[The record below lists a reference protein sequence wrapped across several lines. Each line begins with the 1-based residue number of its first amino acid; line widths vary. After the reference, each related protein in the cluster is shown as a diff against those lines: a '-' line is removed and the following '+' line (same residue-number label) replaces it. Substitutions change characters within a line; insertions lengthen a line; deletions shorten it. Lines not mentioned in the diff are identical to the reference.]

1 MKIIK
6 NKFLA
11 DLAKNVEETKT
22 EEQKIVEVLSNFDFE
37 GNEFS
42 ESEKRFV
49 QERERILIV
58 ECKKNRDSLFRICMT
73 LQEMSDFFKNNKE
86 RKFMAWYQS
95 AGFSKDLV
103 SAYLKRADLYID
115 FPDKKDLISSL
126 PNKAV
131 KLLTNQLIS
140 KEKQSEVLS
149 LGYTAIADIK
159 SSLVLEE
166 PKNLIDVPS
175 KFRYFNP
182 KSIDKIHKDV
192 KKMSYKE
199 LMDTKKELEY
209 QKKLI
214 SETIRELGILEKER
228 ENEGSPKLLE
238 VGQ

>member
-22 EEQKIVEVLSNFDFE
+22 EETQIIESLSNFDFE

-58 ECKKNRDSLFRICMT
+58 ECKKNRDSLFKICMT

-103 SAYLKRADLYID
+103 SAYLKRADLYIN

-140 KEKQSEVLS
+140 KEKQGEVLS
-149 LGYTAIADIK
+149 LGYTAIEDIK
-159 SSLVLEE
+159 NSLVLEE
-166 PKNLIDVPS
+166 PKKLIDVPS

-182 KSIDKIHKDV
+182 KSINRIRKDV

-214 SETIRELGILEKER
+214 SETIRELGILERKR

-238 VGQ
+238 VE

>member
-1 MKIIK
+1 MI
-6 NKFLA
+6 NTYLE
-11 DLAKNVEETKT
+11 DLKKKAEETKT
-22 EEQKIVEVLSNFDFE
+22 EETQIIESLSNFDFE

-42 ESEKRFV
+42 ESEKRFA

-58 ECKKNRDSLFRICMT
+58 ECKKNRDSLFKICMT

-103 SAYLKRADLYID
+103 SAYLKRADLYIN
-115 FPDKKDLISSL
+115 FPEKKDLISSL

-140 KEKQSEVLS
+140 KEKQGEVLS
-149 LGYTAIADIK
+149 LGYTAIEDIK

-166 PKNLIDVPS
+166 PKKLIDVPS

-182 KSIDKIHKDV
+182 KSINRIRKDV

-214 SETIRELGILEKER
+214 SETIRELGILERER

-238 VGQ
+238 VE